1 MGGPL
6 VTARLLLIRHG
17 ESTANVAAAAAEAGA
32 AEAIAVEAR
41 DADVPLSPLGER
53 QAATL
58 GQALRDHA
66 VSAADSFSSPYLRAV
81 QTARAAG
88 VVRPALR
95 LDERLRDREL
105 GVIDALTAL
114 GVERR
119 LPLEAERRRWLG
131 KCYYRPPGGESWAD
145 VALRVRSFLRDL
157 PAGDGTAVIFTHDAV
172 VSVFL
177 FVLLGMTE
185 DELSEFLRTRPVTNA
200 SVTVLARGADGWRVD
215 AFADDTHLAEVGVP
229 ATEHPG
235 NARADA

>member
-1 MGGPL
+1 
-6 VTARLLLIRHG
+6 VSERLLLIRHG
-17 ESTANVAAAAAEAGA
+17 ESTGNVAASAAEAGG

-41 DADVPLSPLGER
+41 DADVPLSSLGER
-53 QAATL
+53 QAAAL
-58 GQALRDHA
+58 AQALRGHT
-66 VSAADSFSSPYLRAV
+66 VSGTHWFSSPYRRAV

-88 VVRPALR
+88 VERPVLL

-131 KCYYRPPGGESWAD
+131 KFYYRPPGGESWAD

-157 PAGDGTAVIFTHDAV
+157 PAGDGTTVIFTHDAV
-172 VSVFL
+172 VSIFL
-177 FVLLGMTE
+177 YVLLRMTE
-185 DELSEFLRTRPVTNA
+185 EELREFLRTRPVTNA
-200 SVTVLARGADGWRVD
+200 SVTVLTRTGAGWQVD
-215 AFADDTHLAEVGVP
+215 AFADDSHLAEVGVP